1 MRLNQHSSNKIFSL
15 PALKVKLTDWHNAGE
30 RVVFTNGCFDLLH
43 LGHID
48 YLEKASQLG
57 DRLIIGTNSDTSVR
71 RLKGESRPLQAEE
84 DRARLLAALAFV
96 DAVVLFEED
105 TPLEL
110 IKAVQPDVLVKGDD
124 YTIENIVGADVVLQ
138 KGGQVRT
145 ISLVQGCS
153 TTALV
158 NKIKSSFK
166 QL

>member
-1 MRLNQHSSNKIFSL
+1 MRLSQHSSSKIFSQ
-15 PALKVKLTDWHNAGE
+15 PALQAKLTEWRNAAE

-57 DRLIIGTNSDTSVR
+57 DRLIIGINSDTSVR
-71 RLKGESRPLQAEE
+71 RLKGESRPLQAEV

-105 TPLEL
+105 TPQEL
-110 IKAVQPDVLVKGDD
+110 ITYVQPDVLVKGND
-124 YTIENIVGADVVLQ
+124 YTIGNIVGADFVLE

-145 ISLVQGCS
+145 ISLVEGCS

-158 NKIKSSFK
+158 NKIKSSLK
-166 QL
+166 Q